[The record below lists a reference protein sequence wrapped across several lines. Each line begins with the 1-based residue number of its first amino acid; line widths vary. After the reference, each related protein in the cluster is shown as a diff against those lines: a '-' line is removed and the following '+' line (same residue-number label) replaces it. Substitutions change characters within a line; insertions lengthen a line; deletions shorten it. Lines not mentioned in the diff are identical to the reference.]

1 MSDLVDDRVKKG
13 NASVVNIFS
22 IVQDVTFGA
31 YTMESTLL
39 LHNSLFIS
47 SVLFNSQ
54 SWSRLSKKE
63 VEKLKGC
70 QISFLKRMMHAPK
83 STPNVITL
91 CELGILPIDFEIS
104 SRKLM
109 FLHHILKFLH
119 YILKLDQTDP
129 VKEVYTEQ
137 LKYEY
142 EENWAQDVKKIR
154 ESISLETD
162 DDSISELSKSSW
174 KTRVNNKIKDAA
186 LRKLNS
192 DCERL
197 KRVTRQY
204 PELKTR
210 DYLLK
215 LSIGEARI
223 AFAYRTGTLD
233 IKCYRT
239 YSYED
244 LKCRACGEG
253 MENIGHIVN
262 QCKAQN

>member
-1 MSDLVDDRVKKG
+1 M
-13 NASVVNIFS
+13 
-22 IVQDVTFGA
+22 
-31 YTMESTLL
+31 
-39 LHNSLFIS
+39 
-47 SVLFNSQ
+47 
-54 SWSRLSKKE
+54 
-63 VEKLKGC
+63 
-70 QISFLKRMMHAPK
+70 
-83 STPNVITL
+83 
-91 CELGILPIDFEIS
+91 
-104 SRKLM
+104 
-109 FLHHILKFLH
+109 
-119 YILKLDQTDP
+119 
-129 VKEVYTEQ
+129 
-137 LKYEY
+137 
-142 EENWAQDVKKIR
+142 
-154 ESISLETD
+154 
-162 DDSISELSKSSW
+162 
-174 KTRVNNKIKDAA
+174 NNKIKDAA